1 MKYNFI
7 VMYIIF
13 TKKRLTVIL
22 LIFMVFIFSACA
34 SRSDHN
40 YILNKCDSLQVA
52 LEQEKEIHLE
62 LNRTIE
68 CLNDSISKLSYPA
81 DQRLYHI
88 QNLIK
93 SDSLDLATTEI
104 ENLKKIFPYSK
115 ESQSIYAQEEIIEKR
130 KAAIRKER
138 EKIKALG
145 FKALK
150 DKSSILVKKSTGDV
164 KYTFSNFHFGRQFT
178 FNYIN
183 DIEEYYY
190 RTADKGNTYIL
201 ADMTIYTQADYAF
214 TPSVYACVIVDGKLS
229 QIGRFTFEYE
239 SYDTYG
245 AYLGNYADT
254 KHDFSKVN
262 TVAYNIATQISQS
275 EASRPIVILMI
286 KDDDLHSVN
295 GLTVS
300 EVNEKCEVIKILNRN
315 KL

>member
-1 MKYNFI
+1 
-7 VMYIIF
+7 MYVIPA
-13 TKKRLTVIL
+13 KQLLTVIV
-22 LIFMVFIFSACA
+22 LIFMIVIFNACV

-40 YILNKCDSLQVA
+40 YILNKCDSLQDV

-62 LNRTIE
+62 LNKTIE

-88 QNLIK
+88 LNLIK
-93 SDSLDLATTEI
+93 LDSLDLATTEI

-115 ESQSIYAQEEIIEKR
+115 ETQLIYVQEGIIEKR
-130 KAAIRKER
+130 KIAIRKEQ

-150 DKSSILVKKSTGDV
+150 DKSSIWVKKSTGDV

-183 DIEEYYY
+183 DIGEYYY

-201 ADMTIYTQADYAF
+201 ADMDIYTQADYAF

-229 QIGRFTFEYE
+229 QIGYFISEYE

-245 AYLGNYADT
+245 EYLGNYADT

-262 TVAYNIATQISQS
+262 TVKYNIATQISQN
-275 EASRPIVILMI
+275 EANHPIVILMT
-286 KDDDLHSVN
+286 KDDSLHSVN

-300 EVNEKCEVIKILNRN
+300 EVSEKCEVIKILNRN

>member
-1 MKYNFI
+1 
-7 VMYIIF
+7 MYIISA
-13 TKKRLTVIL
+13 KKLLTVIP
-22 LIFMVFIFSACA
+22 LIFMVVMFNACV

-40 YILNKCDSLQVA
+40 YILSKCDSLQIA
-52 LEQEKEIHLE
+52 LKQEKEMHLE
-62 LNRTIE
+62 LNKTIE

-104 ENLKKIFPYSK
+104 ENLRKIFPHSK
-115 ESQSIYAQEEIIEKR
+115 ESQLIYVQEEIIEKR
-130 KAAIRKER
+130 KTAIRKEQER
-138 EKIKALG
+138 IKALG

-150 DKSSILVKKSTGDV
+150 EKSSILVKESAGDV

-201 ADMTIYTQADYAF
+201 ADMAIYTQADYAF
-214 TPSVYACVIVDGKLS
+214 TPSIYACVIVDGKLS
-229 QIGRFTFEYE
+229 QIGYFTSEYE

-262 TVAYNIATQISQS
+262 TVKYKIATQISQR
-275 EASRPIVILMI
+275 EASLPIVILMI
-286 KDDDLHSVN
+286 KDDNLHSVN

-300 EVNEKCEVIKILNRN
+300 EVSEKCEVIKILNRS
-315 KL
+315 KF

>member
-1 MKYNFI
+1 MC
-7 VMYIIF
+7 IISA
-13 TKKRLTVIL
+13 KKIFSVVLLTFMA
-22 LIFMVFIFSACA
+22 LIFNGCV

-40 YILNKCDSLQVA
+40 YILSKCDSLQVA
-52 LEQEKEIHLE
+52 LEREKEMYLK
-62 LNRTIE
+62 LNKTIE
-68 CLNDSISKLSYPA
+68 CLSDSISKLSYPA
-81 DQRLYHI
+81 EQRLYHI

-104 ENLKKIFPYSK
+104 ENLKRIFPHSK
-115 ESQSIYAQEEIIEKR
+115 ESQSVYVQEEIIEKR
-130 KAAIRKER
+130 KVAIRKEQ

-150 DKSSILVKKSTGDV
+150 DKSSIWVKKSNGDI

-201 ADMTIYTQADYAF
+201 ADMAVYTQADYAF

-229 QIGRFTFEYE
+229 QIGYFTSEYE

-262 TVAYNIATQISQS
+262 TVKYNIATQISQN

-286 KDDDLHSVN
+286 KDDTLHSVN

-300 EVNEKCEVIKILNRN
+300 EVSEKCEVIKILNRN